1 MYPKTIIIA
10 TGVGGPETN
19 AHGPNEM
26 INLVYT
32 KKVTCA
38 IAHIIQS
45 CVLLKK
51 WKGKLFKNH

>member
-1 MYPKTIIIA
+1 LKEMENMYPKTIIIA

-26 INLVYT
+26 INLAYT

-38 IAHIIQS
+38 LAHII
-45 CVLLKK
+45 
-51 WKGKLFKNH
+51 